1 MWNRI
6 VAGLVVSAVLPL
18 GAVAHHSVGGNF
30 DPNTTIEVE
39 GEITGILWRNPHVKF
54 SLNVV
59 GDGGEEEQW
68 EVETHS
74 LSIMRR
80 MAVADPFVEIG
91 DRVKVAGWPA
101 LRAPHGMF
109 VNNMLLPSGEEF
121 VFQFTAEPAD
131 LRWSDRLWGTNDRW
145 FAEAGDSSSA
155 DDGIFRVWSTT
166 FAGGKGFIWLREYPL
181 TEAAI
186 ASRAAYNPETDDPLL
201 DCATKGMPSIMGA
214 PYPMEFVDE
223 GDTIVFRIEEYD
235 LRRMIHLGPPTSRSG
250 AVDTGL
256 LRGPLGGRYPGGG
269 DLGDQLGPLRHPGYP
284 PQRRGGNRRTVHA
297 QRGRQRACVRNNGHG
312 SGDVY
317 RTGGHEQGVGL
328 AARCPDRTLRVCG
341 RLIQTRESSPDGGR
355 K

>member
-39 GEITGILWRNPHVKF
+39 GEITGIVWRNPHVKF

-59 GDGGEEEQW
+59 GDGGGEEQW

-166 FAGGKGFIWLREYPL
+166 LAGGEGFIWLPEYPL

-186 ASRAAYNPETDDPLL
+186 ASRAAFNPETDDPLL

-235 LRRMIHLGPPTSRSG
+235 LRRMIHLGPPTADPEPSIQGYSAGRWEG
-250 AVDTGL
+250 DTLVVETSAINWGHFDT
-256 LRGPLGGRYPGGG
+256 RGIRLSDEVVIVERFTPSEDGSELAYEI
-269 DLGDQLGPLRHPGYP
+269 
-284 PQRRGGNRRTVHA
+284 TVTDPA
-297 QRGRQRACVRNNGHG
+297 TFTEPVVMDKAWVWLP
-312 SGDVY
+312 DVQVEPY
-317 RTGGHEQGVGL
+317 ECTAG
-328 AARCPDRTLRVCG
+328 
-341 RLIQTRESSPDGGR
+341 
-355 K
+355 

>member
-39 GEITGILWRNPHVKF
+39 GEITDILWRNPHVKF
-54 SLNVV
+54 SLTVV

-80 MAVADPFVEIG
+80 MAAVDPFVEIG

-155 DDGIFRVWSTT
+155 DAGIFRVWSTT
-166 FAGGKGFIWLREYPL
+166 LAGGGGFIWLREYPL
-181 TEAAI
+181 TEAAM

-235 LRRMIHLGPPTSRSG
+235 LRRMIHLGPPTADPEPSIQGYSAGRWED
-250 AVDTGL
+250 DTLVVETSAINWGHFDT
-256 LRGPLGGRYPGGG
+256 RGIRLSDEVEIVERFTPSEDGSELAYEI
-269 DLGDQLGPLRHPGYP
+269 
-284 PQRRGGNRRTVHA
+284 TVTDPA
-297 QRGRQRACVRNNGHG
+297 TFTEPVVMNKAWVWLP
-312 SGDVY
+312 DVQIEPY
-317 RTGGHEQGVGL
+317 EC
-328 AARCPDRTLRVCG
+328 AAG
-341 RLIQTRESSPDGGR
+341 
-355 K
+355 